1 MTHLDDGRLRAMM
14 DDELSD
20 SDASS
25 VRLHLEDCNPC
36 VTRLAELEERSALVA
51 RALTQLD
58 TAAPPTGAHSAV
70 LERIE
75 ASRPSRASRPTRH
88 DTRAEPPRSDGR
100 GRFSRTPFARAAML
114 TLFLGASVATALP
127 ASPVRGWIASG
138 WARAVDLFSSPENAL
153 TPVSPPEYGGPISN
167 GDVGDQDGVLPG
179 VRVDITGDEI
189 SVVLRG
195 IDSGTTIVVR
205 MVPGREAGASAGDP
219 ATFRTA
225 EGRIEVLNA
234 AGVVFVD
241 LPQEATSASIEVN
254 GGIYLRTAGER
265 TDVTGTILLRTTD
278 EIHLRVP

>member
-167 GDVGDQDGVLPG
+167 GDVGARYHRRRDLCGTSRDRLGHHDCGSYGAREGGWGIRGRSRHFPYGRGAHRGAQCRG
-179 VRVDITGDEI
+179 RR
-189 SVVLRG
+189 LRG
-195 IDSGTTIVVR
+195 PSSGSHVRIDR
-205 MVPGREAGASAGDP
+205 
-219 ATFRTA
+219 
-225 EGRIEVLNA
+225 
-234 AGVVFVD
+234 
-241 LPQEATSASIEVN
+241 
-254 GGIYLRTAGER
+254 GER
-265 TDVTGTILLRTTD
+265 WYIPQNGRRTHRRD
-278 EIHLRVP
+278 GYDPVEND